1 MRLSSRALLVA
12 APLYILACNR
22 PAERDATAALDTGTA
37 NSSGTTQPGGGTSRA
52 SQAAAAPAAP
62 AAAATAP
69 TAAVVVLYNFPKDT
83 AAFEKYYR
91 EKHIPLVGSH
101 AQEIGFSRAVLT
113 KFDHTADGKKPTYYR
128 EAQLWFP
135 SEEAMNKGMQTAG
148 FKAVA
153 GDLPNF
159 ATNGQTILI
168 AHETN
173 NQ

>member
-1 MRLSSRALLVA
+1 MRLSSRAVLAA
-12 APLYILACNR
+12 APFALLLACNR

-37 NSSGTTQPGGGTSRA
+37 NSSGTAQPGGGA
-52 SQAAAAPAAP
+52 SNAAVAAAAPP
-62 AAAATAP
+62 AGP

-91 EKHIPLVGSH
+91 ESHIPLVGKH
-101 AQEIGFSRAVLT
+101 ADEIGIKRAVLE
-113 KFDHTADGKKPTYYR
+113 KFDRTVDGKKPTFYR
-128 EAQLWFP
+128 KAELWFA
-135 SEEAMNKGMQTAG
+135 SDSAMKRGMDTPG

-153 GDLPNF
+153 DDLKNF
-159 ATNGQTILI
+159 STNGQTILI

>member
-1 MRLSSRALLVA
+1 MRLSSCAALVA
-12 APLYILACNR
+12 AATSFALVACNR
-22 PAERDATAALDTGTA
+22 PATDSSANTTGMLDTGTTPAASA
-37 NSSGTTQPGGGTSRA
+37 NAAASQSSG
-52 SQAAAAPAAP
+52 
-62 AAAATAP
+62 AATAGP

-91 EKHIPLVGSH
+91 DTHVPLVGKH
-101 AQEIGFSRAVLT
+101 AQEIGISRAVLER
-113 KFDHTADGKKPTYYR
+113 FDRTVDGKKPTFYR
-128 EAQLWFP
+128 KAELWFP

-159 ATNGQTILI
+159 STNGQTILI

-173 NQ
+173 NP

>member
-1 MRLSSRALLVA
+1 MRLSTRAALVA
-12 APLYILACNR
+12 ASFAMLACNR
-22 PAERDATAALDTGTA
+22 PADEHASTGMLDTA
-37 NSSGTTQPGGGTSRA
+37 TT
-52 SQAAAAPAAP
+52 P
-62 AAAATAP
+62 AAAKAASTAATPTTSP
-69 TAAVVVLYNFPKDT
+69 TASVVVLYNFPKDT
-83 AAFEKYYR
+83 AAFEAYYR
-91 EKHIPLVGSH
+91 DKHIPLVGSH

-113 KFDHTADGKKPTYYR
+113 KFDHAVDGKKPTYYR

-135 SEEAMNKGMQTAG
+135 SEDAMNKGMQTAG

-159 ATNGQTILI
+159 ATNGQVILI

>member
-1 MRLSSRALLVA
+1 MRLSSRAVLA
-12 APLYILACNR
+12 AAAFALLACNR

-37 NSSGTTQPGGGTSRA
+37 NSSGTTQPGGGAARA
-52 SQAAAAPAAP
+52 SQAP
-62 AAAATAP
+62 AAATAP

-83 AAFEKYYR
+83 AAFEKYYA
-91 EKHIPLVGSH
+91 EKHIPLVGQH

-113 KFDHTADGKKPTYYR
+113 RFDRTVDGKKPAYYR

-173 NQ
+173 HQ

>member
-1 MRLSSRALLVA
+1 MRLSSRAALA
-12 APLYILACNR
+12 AVPLFLLACNR

-37 NSSGTTQPGGGTSRA
+37 NSSGTTQPGGGAARA
-52 SQAAAAPAAP
+52 AQTPAAN
-62 AAAATAP
+62 ATAP

-83 AAFEKYYR
+83 AAFEAYYR
-91 EKHIPLVGSH
+91 DKHIPLVGSH

>member
-1 MRLSSRALLVA
+1 MRLSSRAALAAASLV
-12 APLYILACNR
+12 LLACNR
-22 PAERDATAALDTGTA
+22 PRERDATAALDTGTA
-37 NSSGTTQPGGGTSRA
+37 NPTATQPGGGA
-52 SQAAAAPAAP
+52 SNAAAAAAKPAAG
-62 AAAATAP
+62 P

-91 EKHIPLVGSH
+91 EKHIPLVGEK
-101 AQEIGFSRAVLT
+101 ADEIGFTRAVLE
-113 KFDHTADGKKPTYYR
+113 KFDRSVDGKKATFYR
-128 EAQLWFP
+128 KAELWFA
-135 SEEAMNKGMQTAG
+135 SEDAMKKGMDTPG